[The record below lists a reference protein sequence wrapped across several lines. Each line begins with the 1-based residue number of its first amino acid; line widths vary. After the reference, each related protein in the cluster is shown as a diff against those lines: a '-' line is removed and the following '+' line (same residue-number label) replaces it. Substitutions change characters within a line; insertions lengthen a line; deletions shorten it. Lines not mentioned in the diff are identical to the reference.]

1 MTFGKAP
8 RRMRADRGLEAAAEG
23 VAGVGLGLDGVHPAR
38 ERRPCR
44 AVRCSRDPTAIA
56 YGGVP
61 GFSS

>member
-1 MTFGKAP
+1 VDLRIP
-8 RRMRADRGLEAAAEG
+8 HAAEG

-38 ERRPCR
+38 ERRPYR